1 MCQLD
6 ELQKHRS
13 QIYEIARKR
22 KAKTIYVFG
31 SCARK
36 EETPESDVD
45 FLVEFQNGV
54 SLFDHAGLINDLSDF
69 LKRPVDV
76 ISLRGI
82 RKGGTF
88 ENRVKEDMVLL

>member
-6 ELQKHRS
+6 ELKKHRG
-13 QIYEIARKR
+13 QIYKIAKKR

-45 FLVEFQNGV
+45 FLVEFQDGV

-76 ISLRGI
+76 ISLRGV
-82 RKGGTF
+82 RKSGNF
-88 ENRVKEDMVLL
+88 ERRVKEDLVLL